1 MNGEWDSQF
10 VGCWVLARS
19 GSRSWVVVMCFFFFF
34 YLLLVVLFIWV
45 LVLVWCCFLCCE
57 VLDLVLFL
65 DFFSKVVSGGG
76 FMVLPV

>member
-1 MNGEWDSQF
+1 MRV
-10 VGCWVLARS
+10 VGFWLAVDPDL
-19 GSRSWVVVMCFFFFF
+19 GLLLCVFFI

-45 LVLVWCCFLCCE
+45 LVLVWCCFWCCE

-76 FMVLPV
+76 FMVLPA